1 MTFSLRWLGNAET
14 GLFLQ
19 RFDMLLLCY
28 AMLFPRFSH
37 GNIIPSWRRLLR
49 PRLGPEAVA
58 AGGPGCGGTV
68 AGGRHQVLSA
78 EELVPE
84 VALQTHL
91 VDVGGSSWKKRPKD
105 RNSILEFEIL
115 SSDLVKLWSDV
126 VD

>member
-1 MTFSLRWLGNAET
+1 
-14 GLFLQ
+14 
-19 RFDMLLLCY
+19 
-28 AMLFPRFSH
+28 MLFPRFSH
-37 GNIIPSWRRLLR
+37 ESNIIPSWRRLLR

-58 AGGPGCGGTV
+58 AGGPGRGGTV

-115 SSDLVKLWSDV
+115 SSDLVKLLSDV

>member
-1 MTFSLRWLGNAET
+1 
-14 GLFLQ
+14 
-19 RFDMLLLCY
+19 
-28 AMLFPRFSH
+28 MLFPRFSH

-58 AGGPGCGGTV
+58 AVAAAGGPGRGGTV

-105 RNSILEFEIL
+105 RNLILEFEIL
-115 SSDLVKLWSDV
+115 SSDLVKLLSDV